1 MIRLRNLTMSE
12 SLKPTALLLSLA
24 ALVIQSCITAREY
37 TRPEVETQAA
47 FRADSLKADSVS
59 LATLPWNDLFRDEH
73 LQGYIQRGLENNP
86 DIQIALQNILI
97 AEQYLKQGKAGY
109 YPSLSATAGFTRTK
123 NSPNSQFG
131 SLFSE
136 PIEQFQLSGSL
147 SWEADIWGK
156 IRSTK
161 RAAQATYLQ
170 STAAHQA
177 IRTRLIASLATT
189 YYQLL
194 ALDKQESIAV
204 LTFDSRKNS
213 LETIQALK
221 AAGQVTEV
229 AVKGAEAQVYATEI
243 ILIDLRKN
251 IRLLEN
257 SFCLLL
263 GEAPHA
269 IVRGTMDA
277 QELNQGLRT
286 GVPSQLLS
294 NRPDV
299 MQSEFAL
306 VNAFELTNVARAS
319 LYPTLSL
326 GANGGFQ
333 SLEAATWLSTSS
345 LFSQLLAS
353 LTQPLL
359 NGRQL
364 KTRLKVSEARQQQAL
379 LDFRKA
385 MLTAGREVSDAL
397 YEFNAQAE
405 IAEARRHEL
414 EALSLAEA
422 FSEELL
428 NFGLADYLE
437 VLTARQNAL
446 NTELRLVDAQYGQ
459 LSALVE
465 LYRALGGGWQ

>member
-1 MIRLRNLTMSE
+1 MTRLRNFSLLE
-12 SLKPTALLLSLA
+12 SWKSAALLLSLV
-24 ALVIQSCITAREY
+24 ALVAQSCITAREY
-37 TRPEVETQAA
+37 SRPEVETPAA
-47 FRADSLKADSVS
+47 FRADSLSADSTS
-59 LATLPWNDLFRDEH
+59 LATLPWTDLFGDEI
-73 LQGYIQRGLENNP
+73 LQGHIRRGLENNI

-97 AEQYLKQGKAGY
+97 AEQYLEQGKAGY
-109 YPSLSATAGFTRTK
+109 YPTLSATAGFNRTK

-131 SLFSE
+131 RLFSE

-161 RAAQATYLQ
+161 RAAQATFLQ

-177 IRTRLIASLATT
+177 IKTGLIASLATT

-194 ALDKQESIAV
+194 ALDKQESIAA
-204 LTFDSRKNS
+204 LTLESRKNS

-221 AAGQVTEV
+221 AAGLVTEV
-229 AVKGAEAQVYATEI
+229 AVKGAEAQVYSTEI

-251 IRLLEN
+251 IRMLEN
-257 SFCLLL
+257 SFCILL
-263 GEAPHA
+263 GEPPHE
-269 IVRGTMDA
+269 IERGTLDA
-277 QELNQGLRT
+277 QELNPELQT
-286 GVPSQLLS
+286 GVPSLLLA

-319 LYPTLSL
+319 LYPSLSL
-326 GANGGFQ
+326 GASGGFQ
-333 SLEAATWLSTSS
+333 SLEAATWLSSGS
-345 LFSQLLAS
+345 LFYQLLAS

-359 NGRQL
+359 NGRRL
-364 KTRLKVSEARQQQAL
+364 KTELKVAEARQQQAL
-379 LDFRKA
+379 LDFRRSL
-385 MLTAGREVSDAL
+385 LTAGREVSDAL
-397 YEFNAQAE
+397 YELQAQSD

-414 EALSLAEA
+414 EALSLAEE

-428 NFGLADYLE
+428 NYGLANYLE

-459 LSALVE
+459 LGALVE